1 MQQYFGFE
9 EYVRSAAQEIIEIIR
24 DLDILKGVEK
34 LTAFENNSRL
44 TNAKKLMKAKNSSVL
59 RMDKKDLL
67 GRLKVHSRY
76 KSMFKFED
84 DYIVIS
90 SQKDVGYF
98 IKMVNDDIVRS
109 DLTGNEYDSSSK
121 VLLDN

>member
-1 MQQYFGFE
+1 M
-9 EYVRSAAQEIIEIIR
+9 
-24 DLDILKGVEK
+24 
-34 LTAFENNSRL
+34 
-44 TNAKKLMKAKNSSVL
+44 
-59 RMDKKDLL
+59 

-90 SQKDVGYF
+90 SQKDVENF

-121 VLLDN
+121 VLLDT

>member
-1 MQQYFGFE
+1 
-9 EYVRSAAQEIIEIIR
+9 
-24 DLDILKGVEK
+24 
-34 LTAFENNSRL
+34 
-44 TNAKKLMKAKNSSVL
+44 
-59 RMDKKDLL
+59 MDKKDLL
-67 GRLKVHSRY
+67 GRLRVHSRY

-90 SQKDVGYF
+90 SQKDVENF

-121 VLLDN
+121 VLLDT

>member
-9 EYVRSAAQEIIEIIR
+9 EYVRSAAQETIEIIR